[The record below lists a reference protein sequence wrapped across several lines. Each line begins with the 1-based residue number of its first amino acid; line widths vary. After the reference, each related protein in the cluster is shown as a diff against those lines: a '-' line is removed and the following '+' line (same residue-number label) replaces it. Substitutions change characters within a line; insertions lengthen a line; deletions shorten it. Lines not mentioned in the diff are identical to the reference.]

1 MKAEGPC
8 LDCGR
13 WVVFYGRQRC
23 QRCNQRARRNTP
35 PAPCP
40 RCGTVGMVW
49 PEVNCCGRC
58 SFLEWRRTSVDRTRE
73 CVACGEVKWI
83 SCRGMCSAC
92 RQRDPEWPYRY
103 AANLETRLGAL
114 APKWLDAYVV
124 HLAER
129 FVPSVTM
136 DHLRKLR
143 AAIETT
149 GTSTPSRVAA
159 GLPAG
164 RYRLVFGEYCMAAG
178 IGFVAD
184 PAPEQAALRRRA
196 RIEACPPSWRA
207 AVEGFSTAMVARQ
220 DRARR
225 LGTRADADRT
235 IEARLSVLRNFALF
249 LDQNRRAVTGPELVT
264 IAEIEAFLAQPD
276 LGFRPS
282 TALAYLRQFFGWAR
296 RRSLVLV
303 DPTVGLW
310 RDAKPVFAGEVLST
324 ERQRELFQRWS
335 DPPAEAHPYEPLIGL
350 LALLHAVPRA
360 DLVALRVDGIADTTI
375 ELASRPE
382 PLALDPVTADA
393 LARARRHQAGTG
405 TRNPHLLVNQH
416 NRGTSRPVGRNWP
429 STLVAQATGH
439 NLRQLRA
446 TRLSALVG
454 DLDPITISAAV
465 GIDAKALIYY
475 LDEAPP
481 RDHEPLQVA
490 RRSRQVGSS

>member
-13 WVVFYGRQRC
+13 WVVFFGRQRC

-40 RCGTVGMVW
+40 QCGTIGMVW

-73 CVACGEVKWI
+73 CVACGEIKWI

-92 RQRDPEWPYRY
+92 RQRDPDWPYRY
-103 AANLETRLGAL
+103 AANLAARLGER
-114 APKWLDAYVV
+114 APKWLDAYVD

-129 FVPSVTM
+129 FAPSVTM

-143 AAIETT
+143 AAVEMTE
-149 GTSTPSRVAA
+149 TSTPSTVAA
-159 GLPAG
+159 ALPEG
-164 RYRLVFGEYCMAAG
+164 RYRLVFGEFCTAAR
-178 IGFVAD
+178 IGFVMD
-184 PAPEQAALRRRA
+184 PSPQQASRRRMA
-196 RIEACPPSWRA
+196 RIDACPPSWRG
-207 AVEGFSTAMVARQ
+207 AVAGFSTAMVARQ
-220 DRARR
+220 ARARR
-225 LGTRADADRT
+225 LGTRADDDRT
-235 IEARLSVLRNFALF
+235 IEARLSVLRNLALF
-249 LDQNRRAVTGPELVT
+249 LEANRPAVTGPELVT
-264 IAEIEAFLAQPD
+264 TAEIEAFLAQPD

-282 TALAYLRQFFGWAR
+282 SALAYLRQFFGWAR

-303 DPTVGLW
+303 DPTAGLW
-310 RDAKPVFAGEVLST
+310 RDSKPTFAGQVLSI
-324 ERQRELFQRWS
+324 ERQRELFRRWS
-335 DPPAEAHPYEPLIGL
+335 DPSAEAHPYEPLIGL
-350 LALLHAVPRA
+350 LALIHAVPRA
-360 DLVALRVDGIADTTI
+360 DLVTLRVDDAADTTI

-382 PLALDPVTADA
+382 ALNLDPITADA
-393 LARARRHQAGTG
+393 LDRARRHHAATG
-405 TRNPHLLVNQH
+405 TRNPHLLINRQ
-416 NRGTSRPVGRNWP
+416 NRGTRQAAGKNWP
-429 STLVAQATGH
+429 NTLVAEATGH

-475 LDEAPP
+475 LDSVGRSTDPTATAV
-481 RDHEPLQVA
+481 RQASPLA
-490 RRSRQVGSS
+490 ST